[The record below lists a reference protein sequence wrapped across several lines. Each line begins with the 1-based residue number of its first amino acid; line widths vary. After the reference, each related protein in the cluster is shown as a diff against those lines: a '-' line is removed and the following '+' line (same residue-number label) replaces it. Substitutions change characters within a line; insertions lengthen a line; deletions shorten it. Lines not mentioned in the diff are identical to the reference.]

1 MRKNYF
7 LRRITAFIAIFAML
21 VSAFMPAVSNA
32 FIGSAKSNAPW
43 AEICTSTNVRLIN
56 LNAAASDYVIDATKR
71 VEIAKIAK
79 STSKNMH
86 VEHCPFCCTH
96 PASFV
101 LPSTAQLTVPVISCE
116 QSFPSLYYTSP
127 APLFIWAT
135 AQSRAPPCLA

>member
-21 VSAFMPAVSNA
+21 VSAFTPAVSNA
-32 FIGSAKSNAPW
+32 FIGNAKSNAPW
-43 AEICTSTNVRLIN
+43 AEICTSASIKLIN
-56 LNAAASDYVIDATKR
+56 LNGAASDYAKDATKALGT
-71 VEIAKIAK
+71 AKIVK

-101 LPSTAQLTVPVISCE
+101 LPSTAQLTVPVIPFE
-116 QSFPSLYYTSP
+116 QSFPNLYYTSP
-127 APLFIWAT
+127 APLFVWAT
-135 AQSRAPPCLA
+135 AQSRAPPSLA